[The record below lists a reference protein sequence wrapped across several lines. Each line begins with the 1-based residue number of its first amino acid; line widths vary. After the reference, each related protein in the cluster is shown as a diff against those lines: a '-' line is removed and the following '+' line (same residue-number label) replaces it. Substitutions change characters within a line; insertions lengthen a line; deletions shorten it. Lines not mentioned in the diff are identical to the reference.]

1 MATPRDLHT
10 ATLLK
15 SGEVLVAG
23 GFVLGYGLELP
34 VTPRAPVVGVY
45 TRGPSAEVYDPR
57 VRVWSPTSNMF
68 WDRAAHTATL
78 LRDGRVLVAGGYDM
92 YTKRPLT
99 IAEVYDPTAEEWH
112 ISGSM
117 TTGRGLHTATL
128 MQDGA
133 VLVAG
138 GGALDGSACAASSE
152 RYEPAHGIW
161 SPAPV
166 MSAGRCAH
174 VAALLLDGAALVA
187 GGSDRGSHV
196 LARAEILRP

>member
-1 MATPRDLHT
+1 
-10 ATLLK
+10 
-15 SGEVLVAG
+15 
-23 GFVLGYGLELP
+23 
-34 VTPRAPVVGVY
+34 
-45 TRGPSAEVYDPR
+45 
-57 VRVWSPTSNMF
+57 
-68 WDRAAHTATL
+68 
-78 LRDGRVLVAGGYDM
+78 M

-99 IAEVYDPTAEEWH
+99 IAEVYGPTAEEWH